1 MPSHRLL
8 NKSYYVQ
15 RERTQEPQTI
25 DPALNGAL
33 KKPLI
38 SPGIL
43 RREKHTNLAP
53 TNPQGQSAAGQPWG
67 GAGGKQAAHP
77 MGGYLLKG
85 FGLKP
90 INEKNRAWILD

>member
-67 GAGGKQAAHP
+67 GGRWKAGGP
-77 MGGYLLKG
+77 PYGGIPSE
-85 FGLKP
+85 GLWAQTDK
-90 INEKNRAWILD
+90 